1 MVNKTFALAAALA
14 LIAGSVKASAAMDN
28 LIETVNTNLSADGLI
43 MLIYNQIYNFIIV
56 LAAGPV
62 YSLLDFL
69 YNNFTFPLALDDLG
83 ITGLPFNLI
92 LTFVGIGNFDQ
103 FVDVFYG
110 IVQKALLANFV
121 DQVSAFGFLADYTIE
136 YDETTS
142 NVIDLIN
149 LDDISGGAL
158 TEFLPGYVS
167 TGDISL
173 ITTLL
178 TGWAKRADIANWISK
193 QIYQKL

>member
-121 DQVSAFGFLADYTIE
+121 DQVAAFGFLADYTIT

>member
-1 MVNKTFALAAALA
+1 MVNKTFAIAAALA

-28 LIETVNTNLSADGLI
+28 LIDTVNNNLSVDGLI
-43 MLIYNQIYNFIIV
+43 MLVYNQIYNFIIV

-69 YNNFTFPLALDDLG
+69 YNNFTFPLALADLG
-83 ITGLPFNLI
+83 IDGLPFNLI

-103 FVDVFYG
+103 FVDIFYG
-110 IVQKALLANFV
+110 IVQKALLANFINI
-121 DQVSAFGFLADYTIE
+121 VSGFGFLADETIT

-178 TGWAKRADIANWISK
+178 TG
-193 QIYQKL
+193 

>member
-28 LIETVNTNLSADGLI
+28 LIDTVNNNLSVDGLI
-43 MLIYNQIYNFIIV
+43 MLVYNQIYNFIIV

-110 IVQKALLANFV
+110 IVQKALLANFINI
-121 DQVSAFGFLADYTIE
+121 VSGFGFLADETIT

-178 TGWAKRADIANWISK
+178 TG
-193 QIYQKL
+193 

>member
-1 MVNKTFALAAALA
+1 MVNKTFAIAAALA

-28 LIETVNTNLSADGLI
+28 LIDTVNNNLSVDGLI

-56 LAAGPV
+56 FAAGPV
-62 YSLLDFL
+62 YALLDFL

-83 ITGLPFNLI
+83 ISGLPFNLI

-103 FVDVFYG
+103 FVDIFYG
-110 IVQKALLANFV
+110 IVQKALLANFI
-121 DQVSAFGFLADYTIE
+121 DQVSAFGFLADETIT

-142 NVIDLIN
+142 NVIDLLN
-149 LDDISGGAL
+149 MDDISGGAL

-173 ITTLL
+173 ITSLL
-178 TGWAKRADIANWISK
+178 TG
-193 QIYQKL
+193 